1 MTAFWLPLFLLQ
13 VAPAAPPP
21 EKERVP
27 SLPYD
32 VIVEGVP
39 RLDERTSAVTSGT
52 LGSSKVGNALKTH
65 IAFEGV
71 ESLIRCGG
79 NMPNRGLEWLR
90 AALDAPTASSRQ
102 VFAQQR
108 FVSMNA
114 ACSPMADGARRSGS
128 IAGY

>member
-1 MTAFWLPLFLLQ
+1 MP
-13 VAPAAPPP
+13 PPPP

-39 RLDERTSAVTSGT
+39 RLDERTSAVTSST

-79 NMPNRGLEWLR
+79 NN
-90 AALDAPTASSRQ
+90 
-102 VFAQQR
+102 
-108 FVSMNA
+108 
-114 ACSPMADGARRSGS
+114 ARRVYFDPTHFRLF
-128 IAGY
+128 IADALYRWLVAAQGVDTLIPAPLPPG